1 MFSVLLVAEVLQGI
15 GPKKVA
21 HGPKCGGLFE
31 AVKLKHEDEIS
42 PRDVQILMMT
52 AKYYFQPGK
61 LMATHLSNIV

>member
-31 AVKLKHEDEIS
+31 AVKLKHNEDDIQSYSSGLSQCFVTFFKASCES
-42 PRDVQILMMT
+42 L
-52 AKYYFQPGK
+52 PGQ
-61 LMATHLSNIV
+61 

>member
-31 AVKLKHEDEIS
+31 AVKLKQNEDYIIYNRCFNNYDES
-42 PRDVQILMMT
+42 QI
-52 AKYYFQPGK
+52 
-61 LMATHLSNIV
+61 